1 MSCELISLEVCSISY
16 SNTVADLST
25 MLALMAG
32 RNARQCMSVVENG
45 DVRETIQTLDN
56 ALNSKPHSGRITAGR
71 RFYFAGRSSVLPG
84 TPKIELSDSWDLVVS
99 LALSLQD

>member
-1 MSCELISLEVCSISY
+1 
-16 SNTVADLST
+16 

-32 RNARQCMSVVENG
+32 RNARQCMSVVANG

-56 ALNSKPHSGRITAGR
+56 ALNSKLHSGRIPVGH
-71 RFYFAGRSSVLPG
+71 RFFFAGRSSVLLR

-99 LALSLQD
+99 LALPLQD

>member
-1 MSCELISLEVCSISY
+1 
-16 SNTVADLST
+16 

-45 DVRETIQTLDN
+45 DVRETTRTLDN
-56 ALNSKPHSGRITAGR
+56 ALNNKLHSGRITVGH
-71 RFYFAGRSSVLPG
+71 RFCFAGRSSVLPH